1 MNDIHKLI
9 RDQIKEPLWENW
21 HIKDE
26 IGRGATGVVY
36 RIEANRSGR
45 QEICALKVVPIIA
58 DEFVYPDPQKRTS
71 YIERKRREA
80 ENETNIMY
88 DLRDCQNIV
97 GYRDEAIRPIEQ
109 EGGSPGYYML
119 IRMEMLTCIQ
129 QLLKEGKF
137 DTSEQNVR
145 KLAKDIGN
153 GIRAAHNIGIIH
165 RDIKPG
171 NFFVSKD
178 GTYKLGDFNISK
190 KSVSTRSF
198 AGTEGYIAPE
208 IYTARYGTESY
219 TNQADIYSFGIS
231 LYCMMNDL
239 LFPFGDTD
247 LPDDAI
253 TRRMSGEALPPPR
266 KASPEFAAVILK
278 ACAYRPEDR
287 YKNMDEMLRDLN
299 NLRELPAA
307 APQNSIVNSN
317 DTVLVNDDPAP
328 QMNASNSYNSVSN
341 PFHSS
346 VPSNGAQG
354 QAPPPV
360 SRSVPPPVQPVYQQ
374 GGYTPPPKKNKTGII
389 IAIAASV
396 LVIIGVIVAIITA
409 ATKDN
414 DDDDDSGKST
424 RSSSSAVVTTV
435 NTTAPKTTTAK
446 VTTTKA
452 ATTTKRTTTK
462 ATTTK
467 AVTTTTAKTN
477 YTYPDPGYGLNWRD
491 SYFEINHNLIG
502 MTYDEINDFLE
513 SGLTE
518 LKTST
523 NCDYAFLNNSSQP
536 ITVFNFNSSGKCIT
550 IYSYFTISE
559 CPDLQYTLMSVY
571 DKEIRQRDMQYPDI
585 RYYYNKL
592 EINGEE
598 CIVQVYTND
607 ESEIISTPK
616 FRWDDNDYF
625 YLEDK
630 SLLGMTI
637 DELRSATGAWIP
649 DPIPIPWEHYNKY
662 STWTYYNGFDR
673 PWVSFYFDA
682 DGKLL
687 SIGYD
692 SLYDDF
698 PNMYDKLEEYYDVDF
713 SEKYGVEKDS
723 SGNSIAFFIA
733 ETWTDDNDITY
744 NKQEYVR
751 TDINS

>member
-328 QMNASNSYNSVSN
+328 QMNASNSYNSISN

-346 VPSNGAQG
+346 APSNGPQG

-424 RSSSSAVVTTV
+424 RNSSSAVVTTV

-477 YTYPDPGYGLNWRD
+477 YTYPDPGYSLNWSD
-491 SYFEINHNLIG
+491 GYFEINHNLIG
-502 MTYDEINDFLE
+502 MTYDEINDFIE
-513 SGLTE
+513 FGLTE

-523 NCDYAFLNNSSQP
+523 YCDYAFLNSSSHTT
-536 ITVFNFNSSGKCIT
+536 TVFNFNSSGKCIT
-550 IYSYFTISE
+550 IYSYYTISE
-559 CPDLQYTLMSVY
+559 YPDLQYNLMSVY

-607 ESEIISTPK
+607 ENEIISTPK
-616 FRWDDNDYF
+616 FHWDDNDYF
-625 YLEDK
+625 YLDDK

-637 DELRSATGAWIP
+637 DELRTATGANLP
-649 DPIPIPWEHYNKY
+649 DPITWEYGSTY
-662 STWTYYNGFDR
+662 AATWTYYNGFER
-673 PWVSFYFDA
+673 PSVSFMFDTN
-682 DGKLL
+682 GKCVA
-687 SIGYD
+687 IGYD
-692 SLYDDF
+692 TLEATHSY
-698 PNMYDKLEEYYDVDF
+698 MYDKLEEYYNVDF
-713 SEKYGVEKDS
+713 TEYYGKETDS
-723 SGNSIAFFIA
+723 SGNLTCFFYA
-733 ETWTDDNDITY
+733 NVWDDELNGPMIQQKYVSKDIP
-744 NKQEYVR
+744 
-751 TDINS
+751 